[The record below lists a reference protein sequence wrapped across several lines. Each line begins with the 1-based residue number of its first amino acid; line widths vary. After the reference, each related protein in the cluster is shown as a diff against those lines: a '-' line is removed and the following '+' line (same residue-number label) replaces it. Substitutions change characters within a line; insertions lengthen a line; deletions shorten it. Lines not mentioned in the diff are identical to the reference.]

1 MKTTQKKITKEN
13 WVSSFTLI
21 GKAKINEYTFK
32 INEKSE
38 KSAWIYN
45 SLNLGIDC
53 GEKHGVVYSE
63 MMGGYSD
70 NGNSVIYAHG
80 KNDDGSDDFEQ
91 QIIVDWEDRNND
103 SILETVGDLCFI
115 TIGLEKT
122 NEGKTFY
129 KKFLSAYDAIQY
141 TKDHLEDGMVVNV
154 KGSIR
159 YSSYNGKTQTKKT
172 ITSIALSKIDD
183 ESKYVAKFTQSVLI
197 DKDSASLKEI
207 DKSTGVMPVTGRV
220 LDYVKEIDGM
230 EIKGQYPF
238 AKQFDYEFPDL
249 NNGEQC
255 KKIFAKLFKVKRG
268 YNQVTFEGD
277 FLEGGAVVVPS
288 FDDIPDDIKELVE
301 DGIYTKDDALAA
313 CATNG
318 NRTQKMILRKPS
330 IRVVGE
336 DKKPV
341 LQIFEER
348 YSEDDLAFEF
358 NNEND
363 TTGKGDSTTESND
376 MDSMDWLNNL

>member
-1 MKTTQKKITKEN
+1 MKTTQKKITREN

-21 GKAKINEYTFK
+21 GKAKINDYTFK

-45 SLNLGIDC
+45 SLNLGVDC

-70 NGNSVIYAHG
+70 NGNSIIYAHG
-80 KNDDGSDDFEQ
+80 KKDDGSDDFEQ
-91 QIIVDWEDRNND
+91 QITVDWEDRNNE
-103 SILETVGDLCFI
+103 SVLETIGDLCFI

-141 TKDHLEDGMVVNV
+141 IKEHLEEGMVVNV
-154 KGSIR
+154 KGSIK
-159 YSSYNGKTQTKKT
+159 YSSYNGKTQTKKN
-172 ITSIALSKIDD
+172 ITSIALSKVDS
-183 ESKYVAKFTQSVLI
+183 ENKYVAKFSQSVLI

-207 DKSTGVMPVTGRV
+207 DKITGVMPVTGKV
-220 LDYVKEIDGM
+220 LDYVKELDGI

-238 AKQFDYEFPDL
+238 TKQFDYEFPDL

-255 KKIFAKLFKVKRG
+255 KRIFTKLFKVKKG
-268 YNQVTFEGD
+268 YKQVNFEGD

-288 FDDIPDDIKELVE
+288 FDDLPDEIKELIE

-313 CATNG
+313 CATSG

-336 DKKPV
+336 EKIPV
-341 LQIFEER
+341 LQVFEER
-348 YSEDDLAFEF
+348 YSEDDLTFEF
-358 NNEND
+358 DKDDDVSNEG
-363 TTGKGDSTTESND
+363 TVTESTNVD
-376 MDSMDWLNNL
+376 GMDWLNNL